1 MFSKFQ
7 AGTLG
12 REELDQSLLNW
23 ALKIPA
29 LKEKFDELPDDV
41 KAIVDK
47 FRDAD
52 LDKLDEV
59 KGLAQKFEFAPSPGT
74 SAVMADLQTA
84 LDGQTEAAKAS
95 KYPSV
100 VEQDGTPVEYVEK
113 ADFENWGQTVRNTPA
128 VQIAIASLMSR

>member
-12 REELDQSLLNW
+12 REELDQNLLNW

-29 LKEKFDELPDDV
+29 LKDKFDELPDDV

-59 KGLAQKFEFAPSPGT
+59 KEMAQKFEFAPSPGM
-74 SAVMADLQTA
+74 SAVMVDLQTA
-84 LDGQTEAAKAS
+84 LDAQTKATQA

-100 VEQDGTPVEYVEK
+100 VEQDGTPVSFVEK
-113 ADFENWGQTVRNTPA
+113 AEFENWGQTVKNTPA
-128 VQIAIASLMSR
+128 VTNSNCAANV